1 MTPGVRCGASAAG
14 CPERADKTFRYGGPG
29 FCGVC
34 NIRIYSALDA
44 HMIAIHLELALP
56 CHMVRGVEGV
66 GACLPG
72 TSGREAWGISA
83 ENHN

>member
-1 MTPGVRCGASAAG
+1 MEDRVFAASAIS
-14 CPERADKTFRYGGPG
+14 ESTGPSHDSKPS
-29 FCGVC
+29 
-34 NIRIYSALDA
+34 RTRSAV
-44 HMIAIHLELALP
+44 ALP

-83 ENHN
+83 ENYY